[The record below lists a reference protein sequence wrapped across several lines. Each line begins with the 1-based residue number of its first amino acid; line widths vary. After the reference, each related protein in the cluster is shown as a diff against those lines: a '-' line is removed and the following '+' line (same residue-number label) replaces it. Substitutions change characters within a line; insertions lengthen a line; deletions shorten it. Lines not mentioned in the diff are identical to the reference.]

1 VFLEAAAQ
9 LLRERPRAAVRFYI
23 VGGPIYRTRGS
34 QFSSAELRASIDH
47 LGLAGQVGLIDF
59 QKDPAPIYRGLDVV
73 VHASTQPE
81 PFGLTIAEAMACGK
95 AVVVSAC
102 GGAQELFAHERDA
115 LGYPPGDAAALA
127 AAIKWLTDDADLR
140 RRLGTAARN
149 TAHAFPNRRML
160 ELLHRVAGVEQPDRD
175 SGDITSADAESAR
188 VVSSR

>member
-1 VFLEAAAQ
+1 MVATYARWKGHHVFLEAAAQ
-9 LLRERPRAAVRFYI
+9 LLRER
-23 VGGPIYRTRGS
+23 
-34 QFSSAELRASIDH
+34 
-47 LGLAGQVGLIDF
+47 
-59 QKDPAPIYRGLDVV
+59 
-73 VHASTQPE
+73 
-81 PFGLTIAEAMACGK
+81 LTIAEAMACGK